1 MTEKKTDKPVE
12 IPDGVQKSAD
22 KKPVKTAADK
32 MWDDIKDL
40 KIEMFALPDQKVH
53 QYCKPVTIDPSKLFL
68 VASAGSVLPSLEA
81 AIAPRYVVEKQDRFL
96 IVTPAPAPVT
106 VKK

>member
-1 MTEKKTDKPVE
+1 MTEKKLDKPVDAAATE
-12 IPDGVQKSAD
+12 KPVE
-22 KKPVKTAADK
+22 KKVVKTAAEK

-40 KIEMFALPDQKVH
+40 KIEMFALPDQRVH
-53 QYCKPVTIDPSKLFL
+53 QYCKPVTIDPAKLFL

-81 AIAPRYVVEKQDRFL
+81 AIAPKYVVEKQDRFL
-96 IVTPAPAPVT
+96 IVTAAPTPIT